1 MSTAIVRGTMA
12 VVVCFFIEIF
22 PYVTITN
29 FEFNDLVV
37 THQVDSTATVTPKVQ
52 IVTAGQPAVFNC
64 SVSAGSNPPIV
75 QWSWIGTTQSAAGTQ
90 LYISTSGLSIGLD
103 SRYFVD
109 TSTPGMYNLIINVT
123 RINDSGSYICQDNVF
138 VQSTPQQTGQ
148 LLVLGNYY
156 LGLLLHI
163 LFVY

>member
-1 MSTAIVRGTMA
+1 M
-12 VVVCFFIEIF
+12 
-22 PYVTITN
+22 ITN
-29 FEFNDLVV
+29 Y
-37 THQVDSTATVTPKVQ
+37 VDGTATVTSKVQ
-52 IVTAGQPAVFNC
+52 IVSAGQPAVFNC
-64 SVSAGSNPPIV
+64 SVSDGSNPPTV
-75 QWSWIGTTQSAAGTQ
+75 KWSWIGTTQSSTVTQ
-90 LYISTSGLSIGLD
+90 LYISTSGLSSGLD